1 MAPRLIGLTG
11 KAGSGKDTVGQYLHK
26 WADAYTL
33 AFAYPLKAGLAA
45 MGFPEPKD
53 REAKEAVIAGF
64 NFSWRE
70 LAQTLGTEWGRAR
83 DPDLWLKLAMQEVDR
98 IRAARPHS
106 LVVITDVRFENE
118 AAAIRERG
126 GQIWHIT
133 GREAQ
138 MFGDT
143 KTHASETGVQ
153 VANGDKVIVN
163 SGTLVELADLVD
175 ELMGASRG

>member
-1 MAPRLIGLTG
+1 MAVRLIGLTG
-11 KAGSGKDTVGQYLHK
+11 KAGSGKDTVGDILWRSHLMYK
-26 WADAYTL
+26 V
-33 AFAYPLKAGLAA
+33 AFAYPIKAALAA

-64 NFSWRE
+64 SFSWRE

-83 DPDLWLKLAMQEVDR
+83 DPDLWLKLAMQETGNILQVR
-98 IRAARPHS
+98 ETNRVI
-106 LVVITDVRFENE
+106 ITDVRFENE

-133 GREAQ
+133 GREGQ
-138 MFGDT
+138 MLGVT
-143 KTHASETGVQ
+143 KAHASEAGVQ
-153 VANGDKVIVN
+153 VAKGDKVIVN

-175 ELMGASRG
+175 ELMGVES

>member
-1 MAPRLIGLTG
+1 MASRLIGLTG

-33 AFAYPLKAGLAA
+33 AFAFPLKEALAV

-53 REAKEAVIAGF
+53 REAKDAAITGF

-133 GREAQ
+133 GREGQ
-138 MFGDT
+138 MLGGT
-143 KTHASETGVQ
+143 KAHASEAGVQ
-153 VANGDKVIVN
+153 VAKGDKVIVN

>member
-1 MAPRLIGLTG
+1 MATKLIGLTG

-26 WADAYTL
+26 WANAYTL
-33 AFAYPLKAGLAA
+33 AFAYPIKAALAA

-83 DPDLWLKLAMQEVDR
+83 DPDLWLKLAMQEVDHIQAVR
-98 IRAARPHS
+98 SHN

-138 MFGDT
+138 MLGDT
-143 KTHASETGVQ
+143 KAHASEAGVQ
-153 VANGDKVIVN
+153 VAKGDKVIVN
-163 SGTLVELADLVD
+163 SETLLELADLVD
-175 ELMGASRG
+175 ELMEFNRG

>member
-1 MAPRLIGLTG
+1 MATKLIGLTG

-26 WADAYTL
+26 WANAYTL
-33 AFAYPLKAGLAA
+33 AFAFPLKEALAA

-64 NFSWRE
+64 SFSWRE

-98 IRAARPHS
+98 IQAVRSHS

-138 MFGDT
+138 MLGAT
-143 KTHASETGVQ
+143 KSHVSEQGLEVKR
-153 VANGDKVIVN
+153 GDKVLVN
-163 SGTLVELADLVD
+163 SGTIAELAGLVE
-175 ELMGASRG
+175 ELLESNRG